1 MPHFSATS
9 ARVKVK
15 LTPLSPLFK
24 ERGNR
29 AKRGGVSST
38 IETFLCMFVLCFF
51 VSSCRQ
57 NVESPVMDYADF
69 KTARLPDWE
78 CHQTFAQGHDSST
91 ARSFLEVTAFPK
103 KAYPGIT
110 MPWLAGNWR
119 RYQTLLITARTRG
132 SASRFVL
139 SVWDGKGKYA
149 IENRF
154 EKRFAVDTVWT
165 TCELPLPEGLMTPDN
180 RHLNLDHI
188 TQVVFFTHGSD
199 DPTIFDVKRI
209 ELR

>member
-1 MPHFSATS
+1 MISF
-9 ARVKVK
+9 RN
-15 LTPLSPLFK
+15 LLF
-24 ERGNR
+24 
-29 AKRGGVSST
+29 AFA
-38 IETFLCMFVLCFF
+38 ICFF
-51 VSSCRQ
+51 FSSCTQ
-57 NVESPVMDYADF
+57 NVECPVMDYGDF
-69 KTARLPDWE
+69 SAARLPQWE
-78 CHQTFAQGHDSST
+78 CHQTFTRGYDSS
-91 ARSFLEVTAFPK
+91 AACSFLEVTAFPK

-110 MPWLAGNWR
+110 VPWLAGNWR
-119 RYQTLLITARTRG
+119 RYKTLLITARTRG

-188 TQVVFFTHGSD
+188 TQVVFFTHRAD
-199 DPTIFDVKRI
+199 DPTIFDIKKI